1 MKEQVILSYTK
12 GITRTP
18 SDFLC
23 EDGELAECV
32 NLEVKGQE
40 LVPIEMPVD
49 MGVTLG
55 ANEEL
60 VYVHNIGQ
68 SSRKNYITLTKSG
81 STSIIKAFYLN
92 GTSKNYYS
100 LSVSVEGFTAV
111 ASLGMTL
118 VIYGSNAP
126 TYVLFKEL
134 TYQVLGS
141 ELPEV
146 SLSFNLT
153 GKYRLEESSYNI
165 EETGENQSP
174 TRITGS
180 TEIHQSHVNKF
191 IAENGSNDGK
201 FIYPFFVRYAL
212 RLYNG
217 SYVKYSAPVLMLPS
231 VLTSPSVHLL
241 NSDYSGGLK
250 SSDFVVGGYVADL
263 QMKVNNVDDLSN
275 WSDIVKGVSIFITR
289 ETFSY
294 NQAYVDESEGK
305 GNFLSES
312 NWSNDD
318 QTRGSVPCEH
328 LGEITE
334 ADLLDGWT
342 VVVNTLPEG
351 YKKWKTTDIYNL
363 LGSGVYAVPT
373 FEKGQFLSDL
383 LANSAVYYKY
393 LDVNTSDLIG
403 LSTDYVIV
411 NERFNPYPINTIEQ
425 SEVLDLMGDYM
436 SNDVLIPS
444 FVNTYNSRLN
454 IANIKRIL
462 YKGYSPDSLCQNLT
476 PATPYHSYNVYVFI
490 HSEGGEDIV
499 VKSNNIS
506 DSNLDIYGAYLYYPD
521 TDAYKMVIHDIEQN
535 HYSSI
540 PLAEDMYSNGSYYI
554 NLDGLSWISGDP
566 GISETKI
573 NYELL
578 PNKLFTSEVNNVFYF
593 PLAGIN
599 TVGTGKILGISA
611 LTRPISQ
618 GQFGEYPLMAF
629 CSDGNF
635 ALRVDSEG
643 FYSGISPMQEDII
656 LGHDKLTPLEN
667 SILAITKKGIL
678 ITGASSDLTQIATQ
692 LEGRN
697 FMSGSLSDITEGAAS
712 FSSLITNSTD
722 VEGFREYL
730 EGARMAYDYSS
741 ERIFIY
747 NKSKNYCYVYLFRNG
762 TISKLV
768 MIGEHIITHVIDYPD
783 SVIQTSSGKLYSLYE
798 REDINELTDKRL
810 GFAVTRPMKLGN
822 PLSYKSIRQVKH
834 MFYRESESSSVKCKI
849 YGSNDNITYYL
860 VPSKYGKPFKYYRI
874 AFYTDLL
881 PKEAFA
887 GTALIIDE
895 RRNHKLR

>member
-68 SSRKNYITLTKSG
+68 SSRKNYVTLTQSG

-100 LSVSVEGFTAV
+100 LSVPVEGFTAV

-165 EETGENQSP
+165 EETGENQNP
-174 TRITGS
+174 TQITGS

-191 IAENGSNDGK
+191 IAEKGNNDGK
-201 FIYPFFVRYAL
+201 FMYPFFVRYAL

-231 VLTSPSVHLL
+231 ILTSPSVHHL
-241 NSDYSGGLK
+241 DTTYSGGLK
-250 SSDFVVGGYVADL
+250 SADFVVGGYVADL

-305 GNFLSES
+305 GNFLYES

-342 VVVNTLPEG
+342 VIVNTLPKG
-351 YKKWKTTDIYNL
+351 YKKWETTDIYSL
-363 LGSGVYAVPT
+363 LDSGVYAVPT
-373 FEKGQFLSDL
+373 FEKGQLLSDL

-393 LDVNTSDLIG
+393 LDVNTSDLMG
-403 LSTDYVIV
+403 LSSEYVIL
-411 NERFNPYPINTIEQ
+411 NERFNPYPLNTIEQ
-425 SEVLDLMGDYM
+425 SEVLDAMGDYM
-436 SNDVLIPS
+436 SNDILIPS

-462 YKGYSPDSLCQNLT
+462 YKGYAPDSLTQQIT
-476 PATPYHSYNVYVFI
+476 GDSAYDVYVYI
-490 HSEGGEDIV
+490 HSEGGNDII
-499 VKSNNIS
+499 VKSENH
-506 DSNLDIYGAYLYYPD
+506 LTFEMYGAYVYYPD
-521 TDAYKMVIHDIEQN
+521 TDAFKMVIVDKTNNQ
-535 HYSSI
+535 YATI
-540 PLAEDMYSNGSYYI
+540 PLVEDMHSNGSYYI
-554 NLDGLSWISGDP
+554 NLDGLTFTSGNPNISAT
-566 GISETKI
+566 SV

-635 ALRVDSEG
+635 ALRVDDEG

-678 ITGASSDLTQIATQ
+678 ITGASSDLSQIATQ
-692 LEGRN
+692 LGGRN
-697 FMSGSLSDITEGAAS
+697 FVSGSLSGITEGAAS

-762 TISKLV
+762 TITKLV
-768 MIGEHIITHVIDYPD
+768 MNGEHVITHVIDYPD

-798 REDINELTDKRL
+798 KEDINELTDKRL
-810 GFAVTRPMKLGN
+810 GFAVTRPMKLGS
-822 PLSYKSIRQVKH
+822 PLSFKSIRQIKH